1 MKILTSEEI
10 AALVDKCVDKAKQS
24 HEFSFDLTAKSVT
37 ELEGTGKVDFSGK
50 EFEWGQ
56 RTILSPKRMTPGDP
70 FGWWKL
76 TNGEYILRLNEAIN
90 LPPNC
95 VGIIL
100 PLDRITQ
107 NGAHHAPLVV
117 TKSTPFVEILL
128 QVGHVGIEI
137 KENARISAMT
147 IYQLG

>member
-1 MKILTSEEI
+1 MKILTAEEI
-10 AALVDKCVDKAKQS
+10 AALVEKSVDNEKQG
-24 HEFSFDLTAKSVT
+24 HDFSYDLTAKSVT

-76 TNGEYILRLNEAIN
+76 ASGEYILRLNEAIN

-95 VGIIL
+95 MGIIL
-100 PLDRITQ
+100 PLDRI
-107 NGAHHAPLVV
+107 
-117 TKSTPFVEILL
+117 
-128 QVGHVGIEI
+128 
-137 KENARISAMT
+137 
-147 IYQLG
+147 